1 MTQASSEPWIEP
13 FGRFAFAEA
22 SAVRTASMPTFILL
36 SSSGFISTRTPGR
49 ELPPTKTWPM
59 PSICAIFWARMESP
73 TSYICGCVMTSEV
86 MARIMIGAS
95 AGLTLRQ
102 FGFDGRFAGS
112 CPRAALIAACTSR
125 AAASMSRSS
134 SNCSVTLVDPEEL
147 FEVICV
153 TPAMRPNCRSSGV
166 ATAEAIVCGS
176 APGSDAETEIVGN
189 STCGKGATGSSVY
202 ASAPLDSC
210 CQLVK
215 PDVHDRRGIQREEL
229 ADEQSADD
237 RDA

>member
-1 MTQASSEPWIEP
+1 MTQASSEPWTEP

-59 PSICAIFWARMESP
+59 PSIWAIFWARTESP

-102 FGFDGRFAGS
+102 FGFDGRLAGS
-112 CPRAALIAACTSR
+112 CPRAALMAACTSR
-125 AAASMSRSS
+125 EAASMSRSR
-134 SNCSVTLVDPEEL
+134 SNCKVMFVEPEEL
-147 FEVICV
+147 FDVIWV
-153 TPAMRPNCRSSGV
+153 TPAMRPNWRSSGV
-166 ATAEAIVCGS
+166 ATAEAMVSGF
-176 APGSDAETEIVGN
+176 APGRPAETETVGN
-189 STCGKGATGSSVY
+189 STCGSGATGS
-202 ASAPLDSC
+202 
-210 CQLVK
+210 LV
-215 PDVHDRRGIQREEL
+215 
-229 ADEQSADD
+229 
-237 RDA
+237 